1 MPHEFEAAGPHGLRD
16 GTTVTLRRVRAA
28 DTDRFVGYFDGL
40 SERSRY
46 FYHPFAFE
54 RASAEAVTSDLDSQD
69 WYRIVATAER
79 GGRETIVGYAW
90 LQGITGPDLPMLGI
104 GIVDDYH
111 ERGIGKL
118 LLRALIGVGHGMGL
132 QAIRLGVNDD
142 NPRAIHVYESVGFR
156 HDPAKPPQD
165 RGSHKQLYMV
175 CDVR

>member
-1 MPHEFEAAGPHGLRD
+1 
-16 GTTVTLRRVRAA
+16 
-28 DTDRFVGYFDGL
+28 
-40 SERSRY
+40 
-46 FYHPFAFE
+46 
-54 RASAEAVTSDLDSQD
+54 
-69 WYRIVATAER
+69 
-79 GGRETIVGYAW
+79 
-90 LQGITGPDLPMLGI
+90 MLGI

-156 HDPAKPPQD
+156 HDTAKPPQD

>member
-28 DTDRFVGYFDGL
+28 DTDRFVEYFDGL

-54 RASAEAVTSDLDSQD
+54 RTSAEAVTSDLDSQD

-79 GGRETIVGYAW
+79 GGREAIVGYAW